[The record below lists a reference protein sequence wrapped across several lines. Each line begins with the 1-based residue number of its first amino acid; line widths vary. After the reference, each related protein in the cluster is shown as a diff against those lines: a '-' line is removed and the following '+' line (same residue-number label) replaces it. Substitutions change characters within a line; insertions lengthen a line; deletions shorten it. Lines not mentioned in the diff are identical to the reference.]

1 MNNNLSSKI
10 LNKTKKLKEI
20 IEKNIES
27 IKPEDIDGIFFA
39 TEDGFTVFSYTD
51 SKDKTKADKISAITS
66 SLYGI
71 SNAGGQEIN
80 NAEAKTIIIEYDRS
94 ILLLISFIFE
104 NEKYLM
110 TILTDKRVN
119 LGKVIFT
126 GNSFIKLLV
135 P

>member
-39 TEDGFTVFSYTD
+39 TEDGFTVFNYTD
-51 SKDKTKADKISAITS
+51 SKNKIKSDKISAITS

-80 NAEAKTIIIEYDRS
+80 NAEAKTIIIEYDKS

>member
-39 TEDGFTVFSYTD
+39 TEDGFTVFHYTD
-51 SKDKTKADKISAITS
+51 SKNKIQADKISAITS

-80 NAEAKTIIIEYDRS
+80 NTEAKTITIEYDKS

-110 TILTDKRVN
+110 TILTNKRLN

>member
-80 NAEAKTIIIEYDRS
+80 NAEAKTIIIEYDKS

>member
-39 TEDGFTVFSYTD
+39 TEDGFTVFNYTD
-51 SKDKTKADKISAITS
+51 SKNKIKADKISAITS

-80 NAEAKTIIIEYDRS
+80 NAEAQTIIIEYDKS

-110 TILTDKRVN
+110 TILTNKRLN

>member
-20 IEKNIES
+20 IEKNIGS

-39 TEDGFTVFSYTD
+39 TEDGFTVFNYTD
-51 SKDKTKADKISAITS
+51 SKNKIKSDKISAITS

-71 SNAGGQEIN
+71 SSAGGQEIN
-80 NAEAKTIIIEYDRS
+80 NSEAKTIIIEYDKS